1 MTTMQDDNSAS
12 AIRFKR
18 RKTTHPK
25 RVVVE
30 EDAPTVAASQS
41 PDAGTLQ
48 HAPSSLEEANNDAES
63 VPNLKEILRNRKRP
77 RDRLKDSARKTDAPR
92 MDLVSTDAP
101 PQDQYTGRFVA
112 QTGQVVDRDDKQ
124 M

>member
-1 MTTMQDDNSAS
+1 MATVQEDNPAP

-25 RVVVE
+25 RVVT
-30 EDAPTVAASQS
+30 EDDATTVSASHS
-41 PDAGTLQ
+41 PDAGAPQ
-48 HAPSSLEEANNDAES
+48 DAPSPSKEADDEES

-77 RDRLKDSARKTDAPR
+77 RDRLKETGRKVEAPR
-92 MDLVSTDAP
+92 TELVNVDAP
-101 PQDQYTGRFVA
+101 PPDQYTGRFVA